1 MAEAFVAH
9 LLSKDVQEQM
19 ESSAFSKTALYDT
32 ARYSGENPILDL
44 KQVMPREALINLI
57 FDTAITKRLPEL
69 QDAWLTLIKFE
80 QSPEQQCSL
89 KAIEKQLFELP
100 LSKEQITPIAQ
111 KLATLDKDSEV
122 GMTHYQALLAEFS
135 HELGRAMSEQL
146 DNVNQQLAKCR
157 G

>member
-1 MAEAFVAH
+1 M
-9 LLSKDVQEQM
+9 
-19 ESSAFSKTALYDT
+19 
-32 ARYSGENPILDL
+32 
-44 KQVMPREALINLI
+44 
-57 FDTAITKRLPEL
+57 
-69 QDAWLTLIKFE
+69 
-80 QSPEQQCSL
+80 
-89 KAIEKQLFELP
+89 FELP